1 MSERF
6 FETPTTN
13 VTHAAIKLGR
23 HKLLVQMASG
33 SRYPSLSLEDFNEM
47 LVVAGL
53 PVIVPE
59 EINAKEVEVIKVER
73 EADYDNAE

>member
-1 MSERF
+1 MGERF